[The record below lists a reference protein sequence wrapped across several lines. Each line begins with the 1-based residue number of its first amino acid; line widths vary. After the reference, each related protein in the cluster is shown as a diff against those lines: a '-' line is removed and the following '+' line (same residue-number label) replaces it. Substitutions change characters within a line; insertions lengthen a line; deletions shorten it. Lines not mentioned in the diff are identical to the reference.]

1 VTTDEQHFTRA
12 LARITRT
19 MCVIAAAGTAVAWWL
34 GSWRGGLGFLAG
46 AAASG
51 LGYYWLKH
59 VVEALANQRSRRRT
73 AILAGLRYLLLGI
86 GAYVI
91 FRLRVVSLPAA
102 LAGLFTAVAA
112 VVVEIVYEL
121 AHARK

>member
-1 VTTDEQHFTRA
+1 MTDEEHFARA

-34 GSWRGGLGFLAG
+34 ASWRGGLGFLAG
-46 AAASG
+46 VAASWISYHWLRQMVDA
-51 LGYYWLKH
+51 LGGKGS
-59 VVEALANQRSRRRT
+59 QRRT
-73 AILAGLRYLLLGI
+73 AILAALRYLLMGI

-91 FRLRVVSLPAA
+91 FRFTAASLPAA

-112 VVVEIVYEL
+112 VLVEILFEL
-121 AHARK
+121 AYARK